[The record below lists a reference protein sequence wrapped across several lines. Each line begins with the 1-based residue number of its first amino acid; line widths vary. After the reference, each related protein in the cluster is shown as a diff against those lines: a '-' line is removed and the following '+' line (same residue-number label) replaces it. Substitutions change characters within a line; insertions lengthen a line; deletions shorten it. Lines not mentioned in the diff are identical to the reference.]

1 MNAETVAK
9 IQAFLRKRFQNYE
22 FADDEDI
29 FGTGVVNSLFAMQL
43 VMFVEKEFGIEVG
56 DDDLTLDN
64 FRTVNA
70 MAQLVLGKT
79 DA

>member
-1 MNAETVAK
+1 MNAESVSK
-9 IQAFLRKRFQNYE
+9 IQAFLRQRFQNYE

-43 VMFVEKEFGIEVG
+43 VMFVEKEFGIEVS
-56 DDDLTLDN
+56 DDDLTMDN

-70 MAQLVLGKT
+70 MAALIDRKT
-79 DA
+79 AA